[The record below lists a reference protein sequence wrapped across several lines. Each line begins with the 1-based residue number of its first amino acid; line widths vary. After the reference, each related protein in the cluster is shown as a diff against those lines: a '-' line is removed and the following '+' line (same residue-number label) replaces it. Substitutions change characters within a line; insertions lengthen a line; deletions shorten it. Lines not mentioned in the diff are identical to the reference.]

1 MRVVAIIP
9 AAGEGRRMDKD
20 VEKQFL
26 HLGGIPLL
34 VHTLKVFDE
43 SPEVDGVVVVV
54 GAQQRGA
61 LDKYVLGPH
70 PCKKLLHI
78 VDGGPERQ
86 HSVANGLQKVPPECE
101 LVVIHDGVRPL
112 LSGNLLRSVLKTA
125 DRYGAAIAAI
135 PACDSVKQA
144 EGEVVRAS
152 LDRES
157 IWLAQTP
164 QIFRTDLL
172 RQAYERAARDGITLT
187 DDAGL
192 MERAGYSVHLVLGSP
207 ENIKVTTPADLVI
220 AEAILAARVNH
231 KGHQA
236 HKEINGF

>member
-9 AAGEGRRMDKD
+9 AAGEGRRMNKD

-26 HLGGIPLL
+26 HLRGIPLL
-34 VHTLKVFDE
+34 VHTLTVFDE
-43 SPEVDGVVVVV
+43 SPEVDGVVVVI
-54 GAQQRGA
+54 GAQQRQA
-61 LDKYVLGPH
+61 LEKYVLGPH
-70 PCKKLLHI
+70 PCKKLLRI

-86 HSVANGLQKVPPECE
+86 DSVANGLRTVPRECE

-112 LSGNLLRSVLKTA
+112 LSRKLLSSVLETA

-144 EGEVVRAS
+144 EAGVVRVS

-164 QIFRTDLL
+164 QIFRANLL

-192 MERAGYSVHLVLGSP
+192 VERAG
-207 ENIKVTTPADLVI
+207 
-220 AEAILAARVNH
+220 
-231 KGHQA
+231 
-236 HKEINGF
+236 F